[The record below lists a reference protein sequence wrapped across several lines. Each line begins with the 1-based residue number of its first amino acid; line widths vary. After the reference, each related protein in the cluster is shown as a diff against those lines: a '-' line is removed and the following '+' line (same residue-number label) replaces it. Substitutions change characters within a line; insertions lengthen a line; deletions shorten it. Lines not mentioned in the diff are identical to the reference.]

1 MSKQDRKND
10 ENLNVILELCRKA
23 NVSKEELV
31 KLTEMLHILEKC
43 RSMGITSKG
52 IKNLKLDEYK
62 KKFVEQKLSALLKR
76 IGIPANMD
84 GYKYIRY
91 AIMHMVYRRG
101 TSRQTMEE
109 VYTAV
114 AKKFDSMPS
123 LVKRSI
129 FSAIET
135 AWKIGDA
142 SIQYEI
148 FGATVGASNSQP
160 KPSVFLRR

>member
-62 KKFVEQKLSALLKR
+62 KKYKGLIEAL
-76 IGIPANMD
+76 
-84 GYKYIRY
+84 
-91 AIMHMVYRRG
+91 
-101 TSRQTMEE
+101 
-109 VYTAV
+109 
-114 AKKFDSMPS
+114 
-123 LVKRSI
+123 
-129 FSAIET
+129 
-135 AWKIGDA
+135 KI
-142 SIQYEI
+142 
-148 FGATVGASNSQP
+148 
-160 KPSVFLRR
+160 